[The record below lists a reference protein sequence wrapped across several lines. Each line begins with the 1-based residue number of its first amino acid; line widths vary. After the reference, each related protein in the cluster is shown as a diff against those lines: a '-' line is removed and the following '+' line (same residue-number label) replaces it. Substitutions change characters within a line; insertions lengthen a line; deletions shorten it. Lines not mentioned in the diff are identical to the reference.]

1 MDDSSSII
9 SVPKLMQTNWKSI
22 YIIAV
27 VAFISSLELAVSN
40 DWNYFCQLDSSAT
53 ITFYGILRTV
63 GGLSAGISTL
73 IAGWMCNRLKDT
85 RSNGGKQ
92 IAQIVKMQFD
102 SQEKREWKASLKN
115 P

>member
-1 MDDSSSII
+1 MDDSSSIVSI
-9 SVPKLMQTNWKSI
+9 PKVCQTNWKSI

-27 VAFISSLELAVSN
+27 VAFLSSLQLAASN

-85 RSNGGKQ
+85 RSCGGNKEGQ
-92 IAQIVKMQFD
+92 IGICLGIGILDA
-102 SQEKREWKASLKN
+102 QEKGEWGR
-115 P
+115 